1 MDDAMVRPPAV
12 PARTGVWA
20 GIAAITMMFA
30 AFVSALLVRQG
41 EADWVRVQLPP
52 ILYVNTLA
60 LMASSVTLERARA
73 RGGETRSRWLS
84 ITLVLGLLFL
94 GGQVLAWRSLVAQGL
109 YLATSPA
116 SAFVYVL
123 TAVHGT
129 HLLGGIAALVYVRRR
144 AQRDPGPGAA
154 GALAAAAGY
163 WHFLT
168 VLWVCLLLIL
178 TLRA

>member
-1 MDDAMVRPPAV
+1 MEGATLRPPTV

-20 GIAAITMMFA
+20 GVAAISMMFA

-41 EADWVRVQLPP
+41 ETDWVRVRLPP
-52 ILYVNTLA
+52 ILYVNTLL
-60 LMASSVTLERARA
+60 LMASSATLERARM
-73 RGGETRSRWLS
+73 RDGDLRRHWLT
-84 ITLVLGLLFL
+84 ITLALGLLFL
-94 GGQVLAWRSLVAQGL
+94 GGQLLAWRALVAQGL
-109 YLATSPA
+109 YLATGPA

-123 TAVHGT
+123 TAVHGA

-144 AQRDPGPGAA
+144 VQHDPGPGAA
-154 GALAAAAGY
+154 GALGAAAGY

>member
-1 MDDAMVRPPAV
+1 MDGATLRAPV

-41 EADWVRVQLPP
+41 EADWVRVRLPP
-52 ILYVNTLA
+52 ILYVNTLL
-60 LMASSVTLERARA
+60 LMASSATLERARA
-73 RGGETRSRWLS
+73 RDGDTRSRWLT
-84 ITLVLGLLFL
+84 ITLALGLLFL
-94 GGQVLAWRSLVAQGL
+94 GGQLLAWRNLVTQGL
-109 YLATSPA
+109 YLATGPA
-116 SAFVYVL
+116 SAFIYVL
-123 TAVHGT
+123 TAVHGM

-144 AQRDPGPGAA
+144 ALRDPGPGPT
-154 GALAAAAGY
+154 GALGAAAGY